1 MDKGTRHEITVIAL
15 TSLAAIPLVGS
26 LGLVII
32 AGLLT
37 W

>member
-1 MDKGTRHEITVIAL
+1 MDTDTKHEITVIAL
-15 TSLAAIPLVGS
+15 TSLAAIPVFGS
-26 LGLVII
+26 LGFVIV